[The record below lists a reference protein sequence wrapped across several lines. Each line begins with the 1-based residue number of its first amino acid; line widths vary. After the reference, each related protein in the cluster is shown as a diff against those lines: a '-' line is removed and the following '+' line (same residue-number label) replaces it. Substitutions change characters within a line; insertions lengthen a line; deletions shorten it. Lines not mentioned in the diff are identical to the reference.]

1 MISSR
6 ANPKIKQARA
16 LRQRKERDASGL
28 FLVEGI
34 HHVAEA
40 IEAGAAVEYLCYAP
54 DLLTSEF
61 ARELIA
67 RELARGLACL
77 AVSSEVFESIAEKEN
92 PIGILAVAR
101 KSNLEL
107 SNLRPETFNWGVA
120 LVSPQDPGNIGS
132 ILRSIDG
139 AGASGLILLDGGADP
154 YHPSAVRASMG
165 ALFWK
170 PVASAA
176 FAEFAGWAKKYGYRL
191 VGASAQAAVDYREA
205 NYSRPL
211 ILLLGSEQKGLSPE
225 QIAICDQT
233 VRLPMLG
240 RVSSLNLSAAA
251 GVLLYSSLPPSTT
264 PTPPPAARRS

>member
-1 MISSR
+1 
-6 ANPKIKQARA
+6 
-16 LRQRKERDASGL
+16 
-28 FLVEGI
+28 
-34 HHVAEA
+34 
-40 IEAGAAVEYLCYAP
+40 
-54 DLLTSEF
+54 
-61 ARELIA
+61 
-67 RELARGLACL
+67 
-77 AVSSEVFESIAEKEN
+77 
-92 PIGILAVAR
+92 
-101 KSNLEL
+101 
-107 SNLRPETFNWGVA
+107 
-120 LVSPQDPGNIGS
+120 
-132 ILRSIDG
+132 IDG

>member
-28 FLVEGI
+28 FLIEGI

-40 IEAGAAVEYLCYAP
+40 IEAGAGVEYLCYAP

-67 RELARGLACL
+67 RESARGLPCV
-77 AVSSEVFESIAEKEN
+77 AVSNEVFESVAEKEN
-92 PIGILAVAR
+92 PVGILAVAR
-101 KSNLEL
+101 KSNLAL
-107 SNLRPETFNWGVA
+107 SILQPDTFTWGVA
-120 LVSPQDPGNIGS
+120 LVSPQDPGNVGS

-139 AGASGLILLDGGADP
+139 AGASGLILLDGGADV
-154 YHPSAVRASMG
+154 YHPNAVRASMG

-170 PVASAA
+170 PIVSAA
-176 FAEFAGWAKKYGYRL
+176 FGEFVDWTKKNSYRI

-205 NYSRPL
+205 DYARPL
-211 ILLLGSEQKGLSPE
+211 VLLLGSEQKGLGPE
-225 QIAICDQT
+225 QRAACDQL
-233 VRLPMLG
+233 VRLPMQG

-251 GVLLYSSLPPSTT
+251 GVLLYSSVE
-264 PTPPPAARRS
+264 RV

>member
-1 MISSR
+1 MSTITGR

-54 DLLTSEF
+54 DLLISQF

-67 RELARGLACL
+67 RESARGLACV
-77 AVSSEVFESIAEKEN
+77 AVSNEVFASVAEKEN
-92 PIGILAVAR
+92 PTGILAVVR
-101 KSNLEL
+101 RPPSNLQL
-107 SNLRPETFNWGVA
+107 LTSNIQSCYIA

-170 PVASAA
+170 PVVSAA
-176 FAEFAGWAKKYGYRL
+176 FGEFADWTKKNSYRL
-191 VGASAQAAVDYREA
+191 VGASAHAAVDYREA
-205 NYSRPL
+205 NYARPL

-225 QIAICDQT
+225 QRAACDQT
-233 VRLPMLG
+233 VRVPMEG
-240 RVSSLNLSAAA
+240 RVSSLNLAVAA
-251 GVLLYSSLPPSTT
+251 GVLLYALSEKMAPLT
-264 PTPPPAARRS
+264 AEC